1 MLVASPAPT
10 AAERELL
17 VRRVKLIS
25 WLSLA
30 WLVLEGAIGTTAGVV
45 ANSIALIGYG
55 IDSTITG
62 LASVIIIWRYTGSR
76 IDSDRA
82 ERQAQVV
89 VAVTF
94 FLLAPYIIAAATHHL
109 VTGSEAQASWV
120 GIGLAIVSVAVMPI
134 FGRAKRRIGDQL
146 GSSATSGEGSQNMLC
161 AYLSLA
167 ILVGLGSNAVFGLW
181 WADPV
186 AALLVAVV
194 AIQTG
199 VRTWQGDACTVTTDA
214 AR

>member
-1 MLVASPAPT
+1 VTAVPAALVAV
-10 AAERELL
+10 ERERLI
-17 VRRVKLIS
+17 RRVKLIS

-30 WLVLEGAIGTTAGVV
+30 WLLVEGAVGTAAGIV

-55 IDSTITG
+55 IDSTIAG
-62 LASVIIIWRYTGSR
+62 LASVIIIWRYTGPR
-76 IDSDRA
+76 VDSDRA
-82 ERQAQVV
+82 ERQAQVI

-120 GIGLAIVSVAVMPI
+120 GIGLAIVSVTVMPI
-134 FGRAKRRIGDQL
+134 FGRAKRRIGAKL
-146 GSSATSGEGSQNMLC
+146 GSSATSGEGTQNLLC

-167 ILVGLGSNAVFGLW
+167 ILIGLGLNAVFGLW
-181 WADPV
+181 WADPLV
-186 AALLVAVV
+186 ALLVAVV

-199 VRTWQGDACTVTTDA
+199 VRTWRGKACQLDD
-214 AR
+214 